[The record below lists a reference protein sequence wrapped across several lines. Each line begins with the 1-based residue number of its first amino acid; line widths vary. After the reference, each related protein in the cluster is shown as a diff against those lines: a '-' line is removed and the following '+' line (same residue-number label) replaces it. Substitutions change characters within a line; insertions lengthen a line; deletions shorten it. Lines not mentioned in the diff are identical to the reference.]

1 MFFMKIFITATNTN
15 VGKTYTTKLLASFY
29 KKERLRVGVFKP
41 FESGGRVDSE
51 ELLKVSN
58 INLAIDDVNPYF
70 FELPASVYVA
80 KKEQK
85 IDFDK
90 VVKSLE
96 KIEREADVV
105 LIEGAGGL
113 KVPIEKDFFM
123 VDLIEFL
130 KVNKTLL
137 VTSNRLGCIN
147 ETILSMELLKS
158 RDLDFLWVVNHFHE
172 SKEEFLKIT
181 YPFYKEYFKEVLNL
195 DEDIKKIANLLLSKH
210 PQ

>member
-1 MFFMKIFITATNTN
+1 MKIFITATNTN
-15 VGKTYTTKLLASFY
+15 IGKTYTTKLLASFY
-29 KKERLRVGVFKP
+29 KKQGLRVGVFKP
-41 FESGGRVDSE
+41 FESGGRADSQ

-58 INLAIDDVNPYF
+58 INLAIDDINPYF

-80 KKEQK
+80 KKEES

-96 KIEREADVV
+96 RIEKDSDIV

-113 KVPIEKDFFM
+113 KVPIERDFFM
-123 VDLIEFL
+123 IDLIEFL
-130 KVNKTLL
+130 KADKTLL
-137 VTSNRLGCIN
+137 ITPNKLGCIN
-147 ETILSMELLKS
+147 ETILSIELLKS
-158 RDLDFLWVVNHFHE
+158 RSLDFLWVVNHFSE
-172 SKEEFLKIT
+172 SKDEFLKVT
-181 YPFYKEYFKEVLNL
+181 YPFYKDYFKEVLNL